1 MDIKVGVGFIRP
13 ENNSISN
20 SLTTI
25 AFLSL
30 FFLSFSSSLC
40 TEGVSGSME
49 LIRNAEKYNGE
60 TVTYEGEVIG
70 DVMCRGEY
78 GWINVTDV
86 ENVIGIWCKRE
97 DLEKI
102 NFAGSYKTKGDKVRI
117 SGIFNR
123 SCSRHQGGLD
133 IHAQELE
140 VVESGREIVHSLN
153 MKKAKLVGIL
163 AIAALGFI
171 LLSLLRN
178 SSLKES
184 SEPPFPSSD

>member
-1 MDIKVGVGFIRP
+1 MFKKKILQLFFIY
-13 ENNSISN
+13 
-20 SLTTI
+20 
-25 AFLSL
+25 L
-30 FFLSFSSSLC
+30 FFLIFSSASLLFGE
-40 TEGVSGSME
+40 EGVSSSME

-78 GWINVTDV
+78 GWINVSDG

-102 NFAGSYKTKGDKVRI
+102 KFAGSYKTKGDEVRI

-140 VVESGREIVHSLN
+140 VVESGREILHPLN
-153 MKKAKLVGIL
+153 MKKAKLAGIL
-163 AIAALGFI
+163 TIAALGFL

-184 SEPPFPSSD
+184 SEPTSPSSY